1 MFSYP
6 PEIIALALAAFLI
19 GGFAKGVI
27 GLGLPVVVL
36 AIIAAPMGVANA
48 LAVFVI
54 PAVLANLWQAL
65 DGTALRQI
73 LARLWPFYLAAA
85 VGVMLGGQLVVFVAE
100 AVLLTVLGTVLITYS
115 ALALASPDLPQP
127 GRHEPWMAPAA
138 ALSGGIMFGLVGNFI
153 VPGILYLQALR
164 LPRDVFVQALGV
176 TFIVIS
182 SSLGLSLSS
191 AAVMTTD
198 LALLSAACAPL
209 AFLGMALGRRL
220 RKHVSEDVFRKVF
233 LTALILTG
241 VYMIWQSVGK
251 L

>member
-19 GGFAKGVI
+19 GGFAKGEI
-27 GLGLPVVVL
+27 GLGVPVVVL
-36 AIIAAPMGVANA
+36 ASIAAPMGGANA

-85 VGVMLGGQLVVFVAE
+85 GVVMLGGQLVVFVAE

-115 ALALASPDLPQP
+115 VLALASPDLPQP

-153 VPGILYLQALR
+153 VPGIL
-164 LPRDVFVQALGV
+164 
-176 TFIVIS
+176 
-182 SSLGLSLSS
+182 
-191 AAVMTTD
+191 
-198 LALLSAACAPL
+198 
-209 AFLGMALGRRL
+209 
-220 RKHVSEDVFRKVF
+220 
-233 LTALILTG
+233 
-241 VYMIWQSVGK
+241 
-251 L
+251 